1 MGKKT
6 HSSGNVSKGERR
18 SSMKTG
24 SHLVLPGIKMI
35 RKLDALEKGKDVTFT
50 IENPNKTQTNRRYI
64 KYKVRGKDYAKYIS
78 GGKEMKGA
86 RNPLF
91 STGAPEV

>member
-24 SHLVLPGIKMI
+24 SDHVHPGIKMI
-35 RKLDALEKGKDVTFT
+35 RKLDALKKGKDVTFT
-50 IENPNKTQTNRRYI
+50 IANPNKTQTNRPYI
-64 KYKVRGKDYAKYIS
+64 KYKVRGKDYLKYIQ
-78 GGKEMKGA
+78 GGSDMKGV
-86 RNPLF
+86 RNPLYV
-91 STGAPEV
+91 TGAEV